1 MRGEEAQASRVPA
14 DCSCNPSVGLRTAA
28 AAEQG
33 LTWPHQGARNLM
45 KACAENVAYTSHSLS
60 ATESL
65 FRSAREGMRRQGRW
79 MRLGKTFDRQEAAY
93 GFARLNHLLVEVIRG
108 ELDGARGRG
117 HASKRADKRNTS
129 HLSVQATRNISGKSE
144 KIIVGSGQHPMQ
156 ARSIQT
162 SIWCEVLEQGEEATA
177 ENSGANASVAGA
189 GRRGCRLAERRA
201 RHARTF
207 SGGCLMS
214 PRRAWLQTT
223 RSPFL

>member
-1 MRGEEAQASRVPA
+1 
-14 DCSCNPSVGLRTAA
+14 
-28 AAEQG
+28 
-33 LTWPHQGARNLM
+33 M
-45 KACAENVAYTSHSLS
+45 KACAGNVAYTSHSLS
-60 ATESL
+60 ATETL

-93 GFARLNHLLVEVIRG
+93 GFARLNHLLVEVVRG

-129 HLSVQATRNISGKSE
+129 HLSVQATRNVSVKSE
-144 KIIVGSGQHPMQ
+144 KIILGSGQHPMQ

-162 SIWCEVLEQGEEATA
+162 SISCEVLEQGEETTA

-189 GRRGCRLAERRA
+189 GRRRCRLAERRA

-207 SGGCLMS
+207 GGGCCLMS
-214 PRRAWLQTT
+214 PRRARSRRPIT